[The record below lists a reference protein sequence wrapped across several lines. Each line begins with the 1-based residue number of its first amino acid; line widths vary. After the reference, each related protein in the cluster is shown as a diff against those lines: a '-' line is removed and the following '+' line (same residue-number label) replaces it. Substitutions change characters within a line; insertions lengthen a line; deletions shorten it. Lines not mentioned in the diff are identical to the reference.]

1 MIKVALKIHSPK
13 IRATLESSRVAATV
27 SSSRPR
33 ATFIEFSYRNPNFVL
48 VLDDYFAEDYMIDYC
63 VGA

>member
-1 MIKVALKIHSPK
+1 MKRTDLIIKSPR